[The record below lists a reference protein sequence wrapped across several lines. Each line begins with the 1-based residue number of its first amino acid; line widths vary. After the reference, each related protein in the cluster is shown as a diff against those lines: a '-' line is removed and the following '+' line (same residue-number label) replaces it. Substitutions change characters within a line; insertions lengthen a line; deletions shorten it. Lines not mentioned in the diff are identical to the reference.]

1 MEQVLFLLIRIVL
14 IGCAVA
20 LTTVICQRL
29 SVLNKKIKDSDR
41 FPSVEGQL
49 YEIERIIRY
58 CIETTNQTFVNEL
71 KASGEWNKQRM
82 TEAFNKTITTARNL
96 LTKTTKEA
104 LERESIDVDKLLTV
118 LIESYISGKKEAR
131 AYYDGTRIPTVG

>member
-1 MEQVLFLLIRIVL
+1 MIRIIL

-29 SVLNKKIKDSDR
+29 SALSKKIKESDR
-41 FPSVEGQL
+41 FPGIECQL

-71 KASGEWNKQRM
+71 KASGEWNEQRM
-82 TEAFNKTITTARNL
+82 LEAFNKTLIAAKDL

-104 LERESIDVDKLLTV
+104 LERENLDVDKLLTV
-118 LIESYISGKKEAR
+118 LIESYINGKKEER
-131 AYYDGTRIPTVG
+131 AYYDGTRIPTIG